1 MKKQIFN
8 DYAEAVAQQFHLTL
22 DEMFTTSKR
31 RDIVD
36 ARQVLYYLCIE
47 RQIKVSYIKR
57 FLEPYNFKVEYSTIS
72 HGFKRAK
79 ALIEEDSDV
88 KDMILRILES
98 NKA

>member
-57 FLEPYNFKVEYSTIS
+57 FLEPYNFKVEYSTIL

-79 ALIEEDSDV
+79 KLIEEDSDV